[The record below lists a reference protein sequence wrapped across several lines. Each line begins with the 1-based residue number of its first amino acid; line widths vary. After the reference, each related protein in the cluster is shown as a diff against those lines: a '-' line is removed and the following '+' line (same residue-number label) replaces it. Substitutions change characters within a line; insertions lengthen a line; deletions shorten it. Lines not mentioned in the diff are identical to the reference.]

1 MQLNTTSETRFEVDV
16 PDEDY
21 IFCVQAQDIFTNG
34 PFGPWSN
41 CSWVF
46 MASAARIPL
55 ALRATLDDI
64 LCSVVNSQ
72 HSTESRRHMRSDL

>member
-41 CSWVF
+41 CS
-46 MASAARIPL
+46 
-55 ALRATLDDI
+55 
-64 LCSVVNSQ
+64 
-72 HSTESRRHMRSDL
+72 